1 MAVAPSKL
9 LERPLNR
16 MRCCV
21 LHSRPGQSCTHAL
34 LWNIYR
40 NHVSS
45 AKYYAPLLLLPLLLQ
60 WRKALSRRTVIP
72 IVKNYVQS
80 VSFAACINAFTFY
93 FMCVSRRLHGRFVFI
108 CTPYLSCWLAS
119 QLSWWMPTQ
128 VLLYFLTGITH
139 AALESLLRHLDV
151 GLVRSRYGQTL
162 VFMLS
167 SLAALHYQQAR
178 KYSGFW
184 FIKPTPLP
192 EDHNR
197 WPVAERLRR
206 SLKQLGTYLGIGL
219 LLDLGHALM
228 RRNLKQL
235 RLPLTRFLV
244 SYIGIFQLLQ
254 FLLLKLRLQLS
265 HSNAVAAFVSGASF
279 ALLNR
284 MTFMS
289 FAAVTASQVLW
300 QQFCAR
306 DFGEDKLLALLQQ
319 IPWSKLLIPCSLA
332 YLVHIFFFH
341 ENILNGL
348 AKDFIDCTCDHN
360 GQRLLNLMKLPSENV
375 ILATVNRDTKTSFW
389 F

>member
-16 MRCCV
+16 LHCCV

-45 AKYYAPLLLLPLLLQ
+45 AKYYSPLLLLPLLFK
-60 WRKALSRRTVIP
+60 WRKLSKGTLKA
-72 IVKNYVQS
+72 IVRNYVQS

-93 FMCVSRRLHGRFVFI
+93 FMCLARRLNGRFVFI

-119 QLSWWMPTQ
+119 QLSWWMPPQ
-128 VLLYFLTGITH
+128 VLLYFVTGITH
-139 AALESLLRHLDV
+139 AALESLLRQLDI
-151 GLVRSRYGQTL
+151 GLVHSRWGQTL

-167 SLAALHYQQAR
+167 SLAVLHYQQAR

-192 EDHNR
+192 EDYTK
-197 WPVAERLRR
+197 WPVARRLRQR
-206 SLKQLGTYLGIGL
+206 LAQLGTYLGIGL
-219 LLDLGHALM
+219 ALDLGHALM
-228 RRNLKQL
+228 RRNLMRL
-235 RLPLTRFLV
+235 RLHTTRFLV
-244 SYIGIFQLLQ
+244 SYMGLFQLMQWLM
-254 FLLLKLRLQLS
+254 LKMRLKLRPA
-265 HSNAVAAFVSGASF
+265 NAVAAFVSGASF

-284 MTFMS
+284 LTFMS
-289 FAAVTASQVLW
+289 FAAVTATQVIW
-300 QQFCAR
+300 QQLCTR
-306 DFGEDKLLALLQQ
+306 DPGRDKLQR
-319 IPWSKLLIPCSLA
+319 IPWAKLLMPCSLA

-341 ENILNGL
+341 QHLLNGL
-348 AKDFIDCTCDHN
+348 AKNFIDCTCDQN
-360 GQRLLNLMKLPSENV
+360 GQRLLNLMKLPNENV
-375 ILATVNRDTKTSFW
+375 ILTTVSRSPRTSFW